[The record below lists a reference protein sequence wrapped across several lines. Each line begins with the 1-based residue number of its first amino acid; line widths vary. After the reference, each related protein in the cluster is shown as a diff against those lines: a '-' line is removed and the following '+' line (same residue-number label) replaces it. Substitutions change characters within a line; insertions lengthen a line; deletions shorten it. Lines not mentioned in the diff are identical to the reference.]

1 MHLSDIDYLALY
13 GNSFFHK
20 RGTISK
26 VIFSILIIASIMIS
40 KDIYKLITIAA
51 LLVTIILFAKL
62 PLKKLL
68 HLAMYPAFFSVI
80 FALLSSG
87 NGLVAAAIVVFKAM
101 CTATTMLILITTT
114 PYTDIFGVFSL
125 FMPDIIVDIF
135 LLTYRSLFIMINRIS
150 KLFTSIKVRG
160 GMKKKRLIMNIKNM
174 VGVLGTLILMSF
186 EMSERMYK
194 IYNLRGFNGK
204 IPMTLDFKIK
214 GACDIVLVM
223 FGAIIMIGAI
233 IPWNQLFR

>member
-13 GNSFFHK
+13 GDSFIHK

-26 VIFSILIIASIMIS
+26 IIFSILLIVSIMIS
-40 KDIYKLITIAA
+40 KDIYKLMAIAV
-51 LLVTIILFAKL
+51 LLVMIILFARL
-62 PLKKLL
+62 PIKKII
-68 HLAMYPAFFSVI
+68 HFAMYPAFFSVI

-87 NGLVAAAIVVFKAM
+87 NGLIAAFIVVFKAM

-135 LLTYRSLFIMINRIS
+135 LLTYRTLFIMINRIS
-150 KLFTSIKVRG
+150 KLFTSIRVRG

-194 IYNLRGFNGK
+194 IYALRGYNGK
-204 IPMTLDFKIK
+204 IPMTLDLKIK
-214 GACDIVLVM
+214 GALDIVVVI
-223 FGAIIMIGAI
+223 FGALVMIGAI
-233 IPWNQLFR
+233 IPWNQLFK